1 MALNLIELDSPVLRM
16 SATPVTDFGSRRL
29 VRLAEEMDELR
40 IEEGG
45 IGLAAPQVGIS
56 ERIIIVEVPDEDF
69 VGIPNS
75 PSIPPTV
82 LINPE
87 IIWESEE
94 YIKLPEGCLSLPG
107 MMGNVMRPSIIQV
120 QALDLDGDAISIM
133 ADRWFARVLQHEI
146 DHLDGILFPDRI
158 ENSSELWY
166 VEHADLNDP
175 IWNHNPVIQEI
186 RENLNKNE
194 PGESRTA

>member
-1 MALNLIELDSPVLRM
+1 
-16 SATPVTDFGSRRL
+16 
-29 VRLAEEMDELR
+29 
-40 IEEGG
+40 
-45 IGLAAPQVGIS
+45 
-56 ERIIIVEVPDEDF
+56 
-69 VGIPNS
+69 
-75 PSIPPTV
+75 
-82 LINPE
+82 
-87 IIWESEE
+87 
-94 YIKLPEGCLSLPG
+94 
-107 MMGNVMRPSIIQV
+107 MGNVMRPSIIQV

-158 ENSSELWY
+158 ENSTELWY